1 MATAGG
7 EWQDLRWNMSLESS
21 PIIVQI
27 GENTHG
33 RESDE
38 TFRLPDLWCIHLYAY
53 DAEVEVDGRPL
64 PIHPGYVGITPPG
77 ATTLYHFLGRSPHY
91 YAHFSI
97 SSVGATYPVPAMRD
111 LGESY
116 PSTVDA
122 FREAVR
128 FWPINRQRSIV
139 RLWDILWQLADISH
153 DAPPTD
159 DMPAPVRNVIAYV
172 DSHLHE
178 PLTVERLADQES
190 ISHNHLTR
198 LFRASQGCT
207 PQQYIQ
213 NRRVAQARH
222 LLVYSSMPIKAVAAS
237 IGIDDPHIFNKF
249 VKHYLGCS
257 PRRLRDD
264 EAPKVGLLE

>member
-1 MATAGG
+1 M
-7 EWQDLRWNMSLESS
+7 EWEEIRWNMPLESS

-27 GENTHG
+27 GKNTHG
-33 RESDE
+33 READE
-38 TFRLPDLWCIHLYAY
+38 TFRLPDLWCLHLYAY
-53 DAEVEVDGRPL
+53 DAELEVDGRPL

-77 ATTLYHFLGRSPHY
+77 STALYRFFGRSPHY
-91 YAHFSI
+91 FVHFSI
-97 SSVGATYPVPAMRD
+97 AAVGPTYPVPAMKD
-111 LGESY
+111 LGDAY
-116 PSTVDA
+116 PAMVEA

-128 FWPINRQRSIV
+128 FWPINRQRSMV
-139 RLWDILWQLADISH
+139 RLWDILWQLADVSRYEEP
-153 DAPPTD
+153 DVD
-159 DMPAPVRNVIAYV
+159 LPAPVRNILAYV

-178 PLTVERLADQES
+178 PLTVERLAEQES

-237 IGIDDPHIFNKF
+237 IGIVDPHIFNKF

-257 PRRLRDD
+257 PRKLR
-264 EAPKVGLLE
+264 EEEGPKLGLME